1 MRAVIPVNALV
12 RGLLVLEAV
21 NTHGPAGLSHIW
33 RHTGL
38 PKATVFRLLESLREA
53 GYLSYDPEAQTYQV
67 GLRTLAL
74 SNNVSYERQLL
85 RMAAPVMTQLRE
97 QLGWPSDL
105 AVFQHDKMV
114 IVDTNREPGVLS
126 TNRSVG
132 SRVPMM
138 ASATGRAYLANVDA
152 QDRHRILAQLALSND
167 PYEALAKDRVAA
179 TRLLDQTASRGY
191 GLSDQEFLKT
201 NRGAAV
207 AVGHEG
213 AVICVINLI
222 TIAKVVKMEEVEK
235 RYVPLLLKAKAQLE
249 GLLHRFPLRQD
260 NALMITRHTADG
272 ATRSFA
278 KHVSG

>member
-1 MRAVIPVNALV
+1 MRAATPVNALV

-38 PKATVFRLLESLREA
+38 PKATVFRLLESLRES
-53 GYLSYDPEAQTYQV
+53 GYLAYDAQAQTYQV

-85 RMAAPVMTQLRE
+85 QMAAPVMAQLRE
-97 QLGWPSDL
+97 RLGWPSDL

-114 IVDTNREPGVLS
+114 IIDTNREPGVLS

-138 ASATGRAYLANVDA
+138 ASATGRAYLANVDP
-152 QDRHRILAQLALSND
+152 QERRRILAQLALSSD
-167 PYEALAKDRVAA
+167 PYEALAKDEAA
-179 TRLLDQTASRGY
+179 VHRLLDETARRGY
-191 GLSDQEFLKT
+191 GLSDQEFLRT
-201 NRGAAV
+201 NRGAAA
-207 AVGHEG
+207 AVVHGG
-213 AVICVINLI
+213 SVVCVINLI
-222 TIAKVVKMEEVEK
+222 AIAKVVKMEEVER
-235 RYVPLLLKAKAQLE
+235 RYVPLLLKAKAELE
-249 GLLHRFPLRQD
+249 DLLRRFPLRQD

-272 ATRSFA
+272 GTRSFA
-278 KHVSG
+278 RK